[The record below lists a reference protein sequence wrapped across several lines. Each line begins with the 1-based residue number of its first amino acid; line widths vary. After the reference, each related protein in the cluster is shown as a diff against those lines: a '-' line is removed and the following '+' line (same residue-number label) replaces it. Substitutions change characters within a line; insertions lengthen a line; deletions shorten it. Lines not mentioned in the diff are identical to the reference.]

1 MTPVRTMRLIGP
13 SFWVDVRLRQIR
25 GRWIASAD
33 TPYGPSVGVS
43 FFPRDA
49 LLAALQ
55 PFHGMVDELM
65 ETAPAELR
73 LEH

>member
-1 MTPVRTMRLIGP
+1 MTQVRTMRLVCR

-33 TPYGPSVGVS
+33 TRDGPSVGVS

-49 LLAALQ
+49 LVAALQ
-55 PFHGMVDELM
+55 PFHGLVEELM
-65 ETAPAELR
+65 ETAPPELR
-73 LEH
+73 LE